1 MTIAEKIQY
10 AADKKV
16 VTFFKEGLFYKC
28 YNEDAMVFA
37 QKVKNYTVSSKFV
50 KSIGNDVLSLGFPVS
65 EVEKGALSLEYIS
78 EKINSVSVEEK
89 ENNIVF
95 LLGDEHL
102 KNGYQDWIETIKEE
116 KIIEAAK
123 EPSPIY
129 KTTHD
134 TATILSMIKNYDMA
148 NSTPMQGLGFIQE
161 LKLEVQRIEKSNG
174 NI

>member
-37 QKVKNYTVSSKFV
+37 QKVKNYKVSSKFV
-50 KSIGNDVLSLGFPVS
+50 KSIGNDVLSLGFPIS
-65 EVEKGALSLEYIS
+65 EVEKRALSLEFIS

-95 LLGDEHL
+95 LLRDEHL
-102 KNGYQDWIETIKEE
+102 KNGYQEWITSIESTNKNKLEEPHADYKCTLNYERIISEIK
-116 KIIEAAK
+116 K
-123 EPSPIY
+123 
-129 KTTHD
+129 
-134 TATILSMIKNYDMA
+134 YDLA
-148 NSTPMQGLGFIQE
+148 NTTPMQSFGFIQQ
-161 LKLEVQRIEKSNG
+161 LKENVAQIEAENG
-174 NI
+174 II